1 VLRRK
6 VHPMNK
12 PVACKPRRSLWP
24 FVVGVVVCGGL
35 VLLQAGIEAVRAPF
49 SMYAILL
56 AGLTIV
62 SGRFAIKMPGRSASV
77 SVSEVFVF
85 VSVLLFGP
93 AAATLTVAL
102 DGLIVSLMH
111 RDRRLYRALFNI
123 AEPAVTTW
131 IAGSVF
137 FLVKDGV
144 QAAGGSYPML
154 LGAVAMTACY
164 FASNS
169 VLTAV
174 AVAHESGLSAFELW
188 REHALYLAINYYAG
202 ASLAVLG
209 VEHVDHAVGF
219 NLEVIGLVVPLLIL
233 SYVAYKTASDRVAD
247 AQLHVREVEHLYR
260 STVETLAIAVDA
272 KDQVTH
278 GHIRRVQ
285 RHTLALARVLGVTDE
300 RELKALEAASLLH
313 DVGKLAIPDYVLN
326 KPGALTAAEYET
338 MKRHA
343 NIGAT
348 ILDTVEFPYPV
359 VPVVRH
365 HHENWNGTG
374 YPDRLSGRN
383 IPLGAR
389 ILSVVDCFDAVTSD
403 RPYRRRLTDEQGIE
417 ILRQRR
423 GTMYDPE
430 VVEAFIRTLPE
441 LRRDDALADA
451 QHQFNIIAVADQ
463 KPRGNAHDGRLNVLW
478 TVAPAVAD
486 RLNAAAPA
494 SDACVFAIDS
504 HHDALVPVFNTP
516 ALKEAVEALGLRLG
530 QGLSGWVAANRHTIV
545 NSDPRLDFGDAA
557 AGLGLRACLSTPVFA
572 LGTVVGVLSVYT
584 ARPGGFSDDDVHGVG
599 AIAQELALEFTAA
612 QQETP
617 VVKTPTLAQPA
628 RVWVN

>member
-1 VLRRK
+1 
-6 VHPMNK
+6 MDMSAK
-12 PVACKPRRSLWP
+12 PQRSLWA
-24 FVVGVVVCGGL
+24 FVLSVVVCGAL
-35 VLLQAGIEAVRAPF
+35 VVLHAVVVVVGTHF
-49 SMYAILL
+49 SVYALLL
-56 AGLTIV
+56 AALTIL
-62 SGRFAIKMPGRSASV
+62 SGRFAIKMPDRSASV
-77 SVSEVFVF
+77 SVSEIFVF
-85 VSVLLFGP
+85 LSVLLFGP
-93 AAATLTVAL
+93 APATLTVAL
-102 DGLIVSLMH
+102 DGLIVSLRH
-111 RDRRLYRALFNI
+111 RDRRLYRALFNV

-137 FLVKDGV
+137 FLARDGV
-144 QAAGGSYPML
+144 QAAGGPYAML
-154 LGAVAMTACY
+154 FGAAAMAAAY
-164 FASNS
+164 FLSNS

-174 AVAHESGLSAFELW
+174 AVARESGVSAFELW

-209 VEHVDHAVGF
+209 VEHADRTVAF
-219 NLEVIGLVVPLLIL
+219 NLEVIGLVAPLLIL
-233 SYVAYKTASDRVAD
+233 SYVTYKTASDRVAD
-247 AQLHVREVEHLYR
+247 AHEHVREVEDLYR

-285 RHTLALARVLGVTDE
+285 RHTLALARVLGVTDA

-326 KPGALTAAEYET
+326 KPGALSGSEYET

-343 NIGAT
+343 NVGAT
-348 ILDTVEFPYPV
+348 ILETVAFPYPV

-365 HHENWNGTG
+365 HHENWDGTG
-374 YPDRLSGRN
+374 YPDRLSGTN

-403 RPYRRRLTDEQGIE
+403 RPYRRKLTDAQAIE
-417 ILRQRR
+417 ILRQRS

-430 VVEAFIRTLPE
+430 VVDAFIRTLPD
-441 LRRDDALADA
+441 LRRNDALADA
-451 QHQFNIIAVADQ
+451 PHTLSMIAVADQ
-463 KPRGNAHDGRLNVLW
+463 KPRSNTHDAGLNALW
-478 TVAPAVAD
+478 DVASAVAD
-486 RLNAAAPA
+486 RLGTASHA

-504 HHDALVPVFNTP
+504 HHDALVPVYSTP
-516 ALKEAVEALGLRLG
+516 ALREAVDALDLRLG

-557 AGLGLRACLSTPVFA
+557 VGLGFRSCMSTPVFA

-584 ARPGGFSDDDVHGVG
+584 AQPGGFSPDDVRDVG
-599 AIAQELALEFTAA
+599 AIAQELALKFTTAQREAPVARKAA
-612 QQETP
+612 SRR
-617 VVKTPTLAQPA
+617 PTLAN
-628 RVWVN
+628 VS